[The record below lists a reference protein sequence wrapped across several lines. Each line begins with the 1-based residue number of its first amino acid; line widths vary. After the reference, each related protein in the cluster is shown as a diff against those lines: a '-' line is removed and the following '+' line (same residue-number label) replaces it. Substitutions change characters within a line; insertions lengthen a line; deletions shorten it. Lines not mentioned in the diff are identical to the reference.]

1 MIQFLTIL
9 LLTIGIAFILNRI
22 LGSILP
28 IFIQGSVSFLSA
40 YSISNLSEDTTVTNG
55 WQVVLSGIVFALF
68 SDRYSR
74 MVGLDDRQIRVEI
87 QGLGFYALITSIIIA
102 ILL

>member
-1 MIQFLTIL
+1 MIQFLTL
-9 LLTIGIAFILNRI
+9 LLFTTVIAFVLNRI

-40 YSISNLSEDTTVTNG
+40 YSISNFSEDTTVTNG
-55 WQVVLSGIVFALF
+55 WQVVLSGIAFALF

-74 MVGLDDRQIRVEI
+74 KVGLDDRQIRVEI
-87 QGLGFYALITSIIIA
+87 QGLGFYALITAIIIA
-102 ILL
+102 ILR